1 MTYYVIPIYVWHPP
15 SLALKGRHNTAQG
28 VNPVYAIYPQK
39 NSSPPR
45 ANGAWRGGGKN
56 GLYKIGLMPYPMLCR
71 PFRAYSVKK
80 E

>member
-39 NSSPPR
+39 TSSPPR
-45 ANGAWRGGGKN
+45 ANGAWRGGGNKWA
-56 GLYKIGLMPYPMLCR
+56 IHD
-71 PFRAYSVKK
+71 RAYALSYAMSPF
-80 E
+80 